1 MNLIAQRPSA
11 WMDIVGQQRAL
22 DVIHAVLRHQNFL
35 TRGIILHG
43 PLGVGKTTTA
53 YLLAKALMCVGP
65 DPLGCGECPSCASAA
80 EGIDTHPDFV
90 EIDGAVKSG
99 VEAARDTVEAALSLP
114 ILGKRKVTVIDEAQF
129 LSPEAW
135 GAYLKVLEQGNT
147 DAVFIFVS
155 NEAERI
161 KMTTSTRCIRVPF
174 ERVGTDTLR
183 GHLAKIATANG
194 INYEQ
199 EALDIIARHS
209 KGIVREAT
217 QCLNMAA
224 AMGIVKPDLVR
235 TVIDQGVEEK
245 TTDLLKLLAK
255 KDQVGACKLADELT
269 LSAHP
274 QKIVETML
282 SLYGRAIWQE
292 DDGTGLGQ
300 IYAGLPNVGAVTD
313 ILVKWS
319 AMSLPADVLP
329 IIVFELL
336 QTQAP
341 KSLARTVSATAH
353 STPRLSATVVA
364 PPAPKRTSLAAFL
377 DGEAI

>member
-1 MNLIAQRPSA
+1 MPNLISQRPA
-11 WMDIVGQQRAL
+11 HWNDVIGQQRAI
-22 DVIHAVLRHQNFL
+22 DVIHAVLRNQNFL

-53 YLLAKALMCVGP
+53 YLLARALMCTGP
-65 DPLGCGECPSCASAA
+65 EPLGCGECPSCASAL
-80 EGIDTHPDFV
+80 EGIDGHPDFV

-99 VEAARDTVEAALSLP
+99 VDAARDTVEAALSLP

-174 ERVGTDTLR
+174 ERVSIDTLR
-183 GHLAKIATANG
+183 GHLAKVATANG

-199 EALDIIARHS
+199 EALDLIARHS
-209 KGIVREAT
+209 KGIVREAA

-224 AMGIVKPDLVR
+224 AMGTVKPSLVR
-235 TVIDQGVEEK
+235 TVIDRGVEEK
-245 TTDLLKLLAK
+245 TADLLKLVAQ
-255 KDQVGACKLADELT
+255 KDQAGACKLADEISLN
-269 LSAHP
+269 AHP
-274 QKIVETML
+274 QKVIEIML

-292 DDGTGLGQ
+292 DDGTNLGQ
-300 IYAGLPNVGAVTD
+300 IYAGMPNVGAVTD
-313 ILVKWS
+313 ILIKWS
-319 AMSLPADVLP
+319 AMPLPADVLP
-329 IIVFELL
+329 IVVFELL
-336 QTQAP
+336 QAQAP
-341 KSLARTVSATAH
+341 KPLARTATAA
-353 STPRLSATVVA
+353 TQLSRPVSPAT
-364 PPAPKRTSLAAFL
+364 PPAPKRSGLAAFL

>member
-1 MNLIAQRPSA
+1 MPNLISQRPA
-11 WMDIVGQQRAL
+11 HWNDVIGQQRAI
-22 DVIHAVLRHQNFL
+22 DVIHAVLRNQNFL

-53 YLLAKALMCVGP
+53 YLLAKALMCAGA
-65 DPLGCGECPSCASAA
+65 DPLGCGECPSCASAS
-80 EGIDTHPDFV
+80 EGIDGHPDFV

-99 VEAARDTVEAALSLP
+99 VDAARDTVEAALSLP

-135 GAYLKVLEQGNT
+135 GAYLKVLEHGNT

-174 ERVGTDTLR
+174 ERVGIDTLR
-183 GHLAKIATANG
+183 GHLAKVAAANG

-209 KGIVREAT
+209 KGIVREAV

-224 AMGIVKPDLVR
+224 ALGTVKPGLVR
-235 TVIDQGVEEK
+235 TVIDRGVEEK
-245 TTDLLKLLAK
+245 TADLLKLVAQ
-255 KDQVGACKLADELT
+255 KDQAGACRLADEI
-269 LSAHP
+269 SFNAHP

-292 DDGTGLGQ
+292 DDGTNLGQ
-300 IYAGLPNVGAVTD
+300 IYTGMPNVGAVTD
-313 ILVKWS
+313 ILIKWS
-319 AMSLPADVLP
+319 AMPLPADVLP

-336 QTQAP
+336 QAQAP
-341 KSLARTVSATAH
+341 KPLARTATAA
-353 STPRLSATVVA
+353 PQLLRPAAPAA
-364 PPAPKRTSLAAFL
+364 PPAPKRTGLAAFL